1 MNKGRN
7 YCKYNI
13 NYYTV
18 MSHIV
23 QFKIKMMLKRLFIPK
38 LYQTAE
44 MVIGVKISKSLIKYE
59 FYEQNLLIHY
69 L

>member
-1 MNKGRN
+1 
-7 YCKYNI
+7 
-13 NYYTV
+13 
-18 MSHIV
+18 MSHFV